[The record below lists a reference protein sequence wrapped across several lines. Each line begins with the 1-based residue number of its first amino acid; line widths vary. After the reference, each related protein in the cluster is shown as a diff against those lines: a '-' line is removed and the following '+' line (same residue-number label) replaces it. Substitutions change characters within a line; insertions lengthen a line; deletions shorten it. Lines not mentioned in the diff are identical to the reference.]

1 MAREIENVGEIQKRR
16 IAMGKKNALLISEKP
31 VTEDSLQLST
41 YIEGISEFISECPT
55 PMTISIQGDWG
66 AGKTTIFNLVSNH
79 LNNRGLS
86 KDEQKDWNWEIIK
99 DFNDAQYPV
108 IPINTW
114 QFAVAGYKDNLTV
127 VLISLIYNQIKAAI
141 KATNPTEEKLKGAK
155 KVFEGEADGFNNCLA
170 MCFKTTLVV
179 AAHLLGGDSA
189 GSLVGNAMKKNE
201 IPDVTYVQK
210 MRDMMQKGINAL
222 CSIMKKDRIIIFID
236 DLDRLEPRNALDLL
250 EGMKNFIDCE
260 NCVFVLAIDQKVVF
274 QGVKEKYGDEMGT
287 TLGSKFFDKIIQV
300 PFTLPMVSY
309 DVKEYI
315 KKLRPTE
322 ADNKGLIEKY
332 DLIVCAL
339 TDKNPR
345 GLKRLF
351 SMFLL
356 YEKFENLK
364 ENDYREKEIL
374 LAILAFQ
381 LQLKDEDIFSSL
393 LAEVSGIDKDDI
405 SNWDVDNVKSELE
418 KPAYQDL
425 ANVLQSLYGT
435 PAGEEEEECL
445 IVPNDIYKIM
455 IRLLKGTIG
464 ATAGV
469 EDDIPVGVRGHFRKF
484 ESLLLSN
491 ENVIREIEKNGN
503 NRYYRYYKESKEN
516 GNYVMISVRD
526 KHININ
532 LYGEGIPG
540 VRQKIVSSEEFEAVE
555 DPNDVKDGEKL
566 RYMKHKE
573 GDESDYIC
581 IVRVDNRV
589 AFEKL
594 KNLYEKYIK

>member
-1 MAREIENVGEIQKRR
+1 
-16 IAMGKKNALLISEKP
+16 MGKKNALLISEKP

>member
-1 MAREIENVGEIQKRR
+1 
-16 IAMGKKNALLISEKP
+16 MGKKNALLISEKP

-141 KATNPTEEKLKGAK
+141 KATNPTEKELKDAK